1 MQRNRRN
8 GDTQKQHFATCFV
21 RVANVVITKTEE
33 HDSKVY
39 ESNVLRKT
47 LET

>member
-8 GDTQKQHFATCFV
+8 GDTQKQHVATSFV
-21 RVANVVITKTEE
+21 RVVNVVITKTEN
-33 HDSKVY
+33 HYLKVY